1 MSAAART
8 TMEMAYDSHL
18 FLEVPVALRGS
29 EAAPAEWIASTIAS
43 LNAGP
48 AWADDPAGL
57 AERLRAQLALLSG
70 EAAMAFLFCP
80 DGLPGDA
87 LVEVFANPTDAT
99 AVDDIVSE
107 SLVALPQRVDR
118 VQTDSLGE
126 GRVVASVA
134 AIPEGA
140 IAALRFQFVARGLLV
155 EVAVTSSDLA
165 VLGAALPI
173 FEQLAAGITF
183 ADASR

>member
-1 MSAAART
+1 MTGATGR
-8 TMEMAYDSHL
+8 
-18 FLEVPVALRGS
+18 VGGQVV
-29 EAAPAEWIASTIAS
+29 
-43 LNAGP
+43 
-48 AWADDPAGL
+48 
-57 AERLRAQLALLSG
+57 AQLAG
-70 EAAMAFLFCP
+70 TGAGVRAV
-80 DGLPGDA
+80 GLPSVSILLATRRPDQLAFA
-87 LVEVFANPTDAT
+87 LAQVAKQRAPDVELVLAPHGFAADPG
-99 AVDDIVSE
+99 
-107 SLVALPQRVDR
+107 RVR
-118 VQTDSLGE
+118 SVLGE